1 MSRLPIRI
9 LQILV
14 PVVVVGGAGL
24 TAYVMYLNR
33 PPVETQSPVFVP
45 PSVRV
50 QHVAFETVS
59 LTVASQGTVQPRTAS
74 QLVPEISGVV
84 TEVAP
89 SFAVG
94 GFFDAGDVLLQIDPY
109 DYQQAIITARSQR
122 AQAQLRLAQ
131 EEAEAEVARREWAE
145 LGRGDPNALTLR

>member
-9 LQILV
+9 LQALL
-14 PVVVVGGAGL
+14 PVLVVGGAGL
-24 TAYVMYLNR
+24 TAYVLYLNR
-33 PPVETQSPVFVP
+33 PPVETQSPVFEP

-50 QHVAFETVS
+50 QPVAFETVS
-59 LTVASQGTVQPRTAS
+59 LTVASQGTVRPRTTR

-84 TEVAP
+84 SEVAP

-122 AQAQLRLAQ
+122 D
-131 EEAEAEVARREWAE
+131 RRSSASHRRRRKRRWRVVN
-145 LGRGDPNALTLR
+145 GRSSAAATPTP